1 MELIYDLNNVSFTYP
16 NNTAFILNAPDLK
29 IYAGEIIG
37 IVGKNGVG
45 KTTLLKLLAL
55 LTQPTSGNLYS
66 LYDRKQITLLLQQPY
81 LLKRSVYHNLI
92 YGLKIRGK
100 HENLEGE
107 ARKVLQQAG
116 LPENI
121 LHKNTHHLSQGERQR
136 IALAMRLILKP
147 QVLLLDEPTANID
160 ISSQNKITELLPHLK
175 ITTVIAS
182 HDQAWLQNLTKR
194 IIILP

>member
-1 MELIYDLNNVSFTYP
+1 MELIYNLNNVSFAYP
-16 NNTAFILNAPDLK
+16 NNTSFALSIPDLK

-55 LTQPTSGNLYS
+55 LTQPNSGNLYS

-81 LLKRSVYHNLI
+81 FLKRSVYYNLI

-107 ARKVLQQAG
+107 ARKVLQQVG

-121 LHKNTHHLSQGERQR
+121 LHKNIRHLSQGERQR

-160 ISSQNKITELLPHLK
+160 ISSQNKITELLSHLK
-175 ITTVIAS
+175 IATIIAS
-182 HDQAWLQNLTKR
+182 HDQTWLQNLTKR
-194 IIILP
+194 IICL